1 MTAKRV
7 GKRCMHC
14 AWKVTSLESPDHIE
28 PGASYKWPASL
39 LARPADGGA
48 GIDGETVG

>member
-7 GKRCMHC
+7 SKRCMHC

-28 PGASYKWPASL
+28 LGASYKWPSSL
-39 LARPADGGA
+39 LVRPAEGGNSVSV
-48 GIDGETVG
+48 ETVK